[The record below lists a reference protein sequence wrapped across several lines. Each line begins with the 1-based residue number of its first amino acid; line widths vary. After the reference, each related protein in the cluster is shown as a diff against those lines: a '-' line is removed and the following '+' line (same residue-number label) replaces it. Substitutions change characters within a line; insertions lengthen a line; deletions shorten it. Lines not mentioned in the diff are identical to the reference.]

1 MRQMI
6 KLLKMIPFDW
16 LDYPWLFLF
25 FFLEIFHVW
34 IKVPIFL
41 LFSYYPKA
49 ILILSQTVNVRA
61 TGQGPNIVG

>member
-6 KLLKMIPFDW
+6 KLIKMIPFDW

-34 IKVPIFL
+34 IKVQIFL

-49 ILILSQTVNVRA
+49 ILILSQTVKVRA

>member
-6 KLLKMIPFDW
+6 KLIKIIPFDW
-16 LDYPWLFLF
+16 IILDSFYI
-25 FFLEIFHVW
+25 FFLELFHVW
-34 IKVPIFL
+34 IKVQIFL

-49 ILILSQTVNVRA
+49 ILILSQTVKVRA